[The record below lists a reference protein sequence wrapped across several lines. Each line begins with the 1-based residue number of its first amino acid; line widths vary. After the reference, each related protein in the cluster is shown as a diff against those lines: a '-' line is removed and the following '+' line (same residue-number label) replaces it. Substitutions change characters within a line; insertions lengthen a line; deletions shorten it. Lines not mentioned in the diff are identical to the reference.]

1 MSSRARIAVSTI
13 VFALAVVPSCDPVQ
27 AATAIAVAVDGGGGD
42 SPPPPPPSLSCQAGF
57 WQIDGQ
63 PFAWSSGGV
72 PSIGLE
78 TVVFELVT
86 VPEAKAEGV
95 TAFLIHCPALDIP
108 DLGLGAALLPSGPQ
122 GGLQCKLFGV
132 YRDPV
137 AERTVRLHGATS
149 SFDCDSFEVLLDVEV
164 YDGDAIVEVEVEPG
178 VFSWEIAPGATAI
191 GLGTYLLTGAKR

>member
-1 MSSRARIAVSTI
+1 MSSRARIAVPTI
-13 VFALAVVPSCDPVQ
+13 AFVLAIVPSCDPVQ
-27 AATAIAVAVDGGGGD
+27 AAAAIAVAVDGDGGD
-42 SPPPPPPSLSCQAGF
+42 SPPPPPPPPCQAGF

-122 GGLQCKLFGV
+122 ASLQLKLFGL

-137 AERTVRLHGATS
+137 SDRTVQLHGASS
-149 SFDCDSFEVLLDVEV
+149 SFGCDSFEVLLDIEV

-178 VFSWEIAPGATAI
+178 VFAWEIAPGATAI
-191 GLGTYLLTGAKR
+191 GIGTYLLTGAKR